1 MRSLATV
8 GPEQHTVDRAPGTA
22 VGTSEASR
30 DPAWGRENPGKADTR
45 VVWQSPK
52 GSGGRGT
59 APASCVVI
67 VHPSPAPH
75 NTLSLGPNQGLGP
88 ASGQR

>member
-8 GPEQHTVDRAPGTA
+8 GPEQHTVERAPGTA
-22 VGTSEASR
+22 VGTSKASR

-45 VVWQSPK
+45 VVWQSP
-52 GSGGRGT
+52 GGGAGGRT
-59 APASCVVI
+59 APASGVVI

-75 NTLSLGPNQGLGP
+75 NALSLGPNHGLGP